1 MDSRGREFLTGLLE
15 TPTPAG
21 YEGPGQ
27 RRWLE
32 YLDGVA
38 DETWTD
44 AYGNAIAVSRGE
56 PDAPEVVLTGHG
68 DEVGFIV
75 RTIDDDGFVRPGRI
89 GGVDA
94 TVSRGQHVRIHTEDG
109 PVDGVVGQHAIHL
122 REDDEEADVSELW
135 IDVGADDGEAARDR
149 LEVGDPITFAST
161 YTWLADG
168 RLAGRGLDDRVGTW
182 AAAEGFRLAAEADP
196 AATVYAVST
205 VQEELGGRGARMVG
219 FDLEP
224 DAVVAVDVGHAL
236 DYPGAPT
243 EKGSDVEL
251 GGGPVI
257 ARGSTNHPTLS
268 RALRSAAADAD
279 VPIQLEAAGTGTS
292 TDADAFFTARGGI
305 PSQLVSVP
313 SRYMHTPVETVD
325 VADLTDV
332 ATVLGAF
339 AERAEEYA
347 PFAVEL

>member
-1 MDSRGREFLTGLLE
+1 MDPRRRDLLTGLLE
-15 TPTPAG
+15 TPAPAG
-21 YEGPGQ
+21 YESRGQ

-32 YLDGVA
+32 YLDEVA

-56 PDAPEVVLTGHG
+56 PDAPEIVLTGHG

-75 RTIDDDGFVRPGRI
+75 RAVDDEGFVRPGRI

-94 TVSRGQHVRIHTEDG
+94 TVSRGQHVHVHAEGG
-109 PVDGVVGQHAIHL
+109 PVDGVVGQHAIHV
-122 REDDEEADVSELW
+122 RGDDETVDVSDLW
-135 IDVGADDGEAARDR
+135 IDVGAEDGEEARDR
-149 LEVGDPITFAST
+149 LEVGDPITFSST
-161 YTWLADG
+161 YRWLSDD

-182 AAAEGFRLAAEADP
+182 AVAEGFRVAAEADAEP
-196 AATVYAVST
+196 TVYAVST

-224 DAVVAVDVGHAL
+224 DAVVAVDVCHAL

-243 EKGSDVEL
+243 ERGSDVEL
-251 GGGPVI
+251 GGGPVV

-268 RALRSAAADAD
+268 RAIRDVAVDAD
-279 VPIQLEAAGTGTS
+279 VPVQLEAAGTGTS

-325 VADLTDV
+325 VGDLTDV

-339 AERAEEYA
+339 ARRAGEYT
-347 PFAVEL
+347 PFAVEV